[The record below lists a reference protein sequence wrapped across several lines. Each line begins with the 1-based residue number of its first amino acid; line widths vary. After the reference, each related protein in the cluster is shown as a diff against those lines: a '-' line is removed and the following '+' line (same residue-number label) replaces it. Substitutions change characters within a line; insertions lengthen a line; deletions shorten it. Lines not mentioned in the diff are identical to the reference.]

1 MNNTLIC
8 IDPACLGTMIL
19 IGVTPDYY
27 GADREKHAEPQGY
40 KYETM
45 LPAHRFD
52 KLTVKIGGVQ
62 QMDEPVSGQEPEVV
76 FKDLKVRPYVD
87 RNGRLAFTST
97 ADGIAAATIAV
108 NGKQA
113 KD

>member
-40 KYETM
+40 KYEVM
-45 LPAHRFD
+45 LPLHRYD
-52 KLTVKIGGVQ
+52 KLSVKIAGLQ
-62 QMDEPVSGQEPEVV
+62 QIDEPISGHEPEVV

-87 RNGRLAFTST
+87 RNGRMAYSAT
-97 ADGIAAATIAV
+97 ADGIAAATTAG